1 MILVAAGHKKRV
13 ESCVFDIAW
22 FFRLGNLYHKYI
34 YFIFYNF
41 SYDYGTTFWKV
52 KGGLFTCKCGKSNCS
67 FSEEAIN
74 NLHIDSDNEEIEPD
88 GNFEKCKTE
97 NNEIPNDKPLI
108 IKVPETKMSIRN
120 LLLERTRLSVAI
132 NSLRQKTSCSSPSSS
147 ESSLVTINSIKKNDS
162 KVVDMVTIPEN
173 KLLGKTK
180 TISLSSIVKNKESHT
195 SESKQMV
202 KVTDKR
208 SSKSIGSKLLH
219 DELKQVVLKKGLE
232 QKLSNGNSSSSIS
245 KKIITKKKKVETT
258 EKSKLCN
265 GNKVSPG
272 SIKLT
277 NNKANKNYVL
287 RRKALNSNKKNML
300 TDGTFPNNINQC
312 SRLINNTKVFI
323 SSDTSNSKLKT
334 TRYSKNSDEL
344 IDFIKTERIDE
355 ESKTKP
361 IIVNGQH
368 KPPERSRTSVSEE
381 VKVEPN
387 DELYILNG
395 CNDESFPQT
404 DQDSWSSAVLLK

>member
-1 MILVAAGHKKRV
+1 M
-13 ESCVFDIAW
+13 
-22 FFRLGNLYHKYI
+22 
-34 YFIFYNF
+34 
-41 SYDYGTTFWKV
+41 

-67 FSEEAIN
+67 FSDEAIN

-88 GNFEKCKTE
+88 ENSEKSKTE
-97 NNEIPNDKPLI
+97 NNELPNDKPLI
-108 IKVPETKMSIRN
+108 IKVPETNKTVCNILRQ
-120 LLLERTRLSVAI
+120 RTRLSVAI
-132 NSLRQKTSCSSPSSS
+132 NSLQQKTSCSSPSSS
-147 ESSLVTINSIKKNDS
+147 ESSLVTISSIKKNDS
-162 KVVDMVTIPEN
+162 KVMNMITIPEN

-180 TISLSSIVKNKESHT
+180 TISLSSIMKNKESHT
-195 SESKQMV
+195 SESKQLV

-208 SSKSIGSKLLH
+208 SSKTIGSKLIQ
-219 DELKQVVLKKGLE
+219 DNLKQVVLKKGLGD
-232 QKLSNGNSSSSIS
+232 KLSNGNSSASIS
-245 KKIITKKKKVETT
+245 KEIIAEKKKGETT
-258 EKSKLCN
+258 QKSKLCN
-265 GNKVSPG
+265 GNKVSLG

-277 NNKANKNYVL
+277 DNKANKNYVL

-300 TDGTFPNNINQC
+300 IDGTSPNNVNKC

-323 SSDTSNSKLKT
+323 SSDTSNNNLKT
-334 TRYSKNSDEL
+334 TRYSKNNDHL

-368 KPPERSRTSVSEE
+368 KPPERSRTSASEE

-395 CNDESFPQT
+395 CNDESFSHT
-404 DQDSWSSAVLLK
+404 DQDSWSSTVLLK

>member
-1 MILVAAGHKKRV
+1 M
-13 ESCVFDIAW
+13 
-22 FFRLGNLYHKYI
+22 
-34 YFIFYNF
+34 
-41 SYDYGTTFWKV
+41 

-67 FSEEAIN
+67 FSDEAIN

-88 GNFEKCKTE
+88 GNSEKSKTE
-97 NNEIPNDKPLI
+97 NNELLNDKPLI
-108 IKVPETKMSIRN
+108 IKVPETNKTVRN
-120 LLLERTRLSVAI
+120 ILRQRTRLSVAI
-132 NSLRQKTSCSSPSSS
+132 DSLQQKTSCSSPSSS
-147 ESSLVTINSIKKNDS
+147 ESSLVTISSIKKNDS
-162 KVVDMVTIPEN
+162 KVVNKITIPEN

-195 SESKQMV
+195 SESKQLV

-208 SSKSIGSKLLH
+208 LSKTIGSK
-219 DELKQVVLKKGLE
+219 LKQVVLKKRLGD
-232 QKLSNGNSSSSIS
+232 KLSNGNSSPSIN
-245 KKIITKKKKVETT
+245 KKIITEKKKVETT

-265 GNKVSPG
+265 GKVSLG

-300 TDGTFPNNINQC
+300 TDGTSPNNVNKC

-323 SSDTSNSKLKT
+323 SSDTSNSNLKT
-334 TRYSKNSDEL
+334 TRFSKNSDQL
-344 IDFIKTERIDE
+344 INFIKIERIDE

-395 CNDESFPQT
+395 CNDESFPHT
-404 DQDSWSSAVLLK
+404 DQDSWSSTVSLK